1 MLKKARLLT
10 HPPTGTLRRA
20 ISPGEGLPI
29 LFSSLYEEWP
39 TLSSPKIMLGEYWK
53 ESPALW
59 IKFRKSIQGYS
70 HLAIGYILSFPFIVR
85 RYYSS
90 YSHSRLHCER
100 ANLGQSVL

>member
-1 MLKKARLLT
+1 MSEA
-10 HPPTGTLRRA
+10 
-20 ISPGEGLPI
+20 
-29 LFSSLYEEWP
+29 
-39 TLSSPKIMLGEYWK
+39 KIMLGEYWK

-70 HLAIGYILSFPFIVR
+70 QLAIGYILSLPFNVR

-90 YSHSRLHCER
+90 CSHSRLHWER